1 MHDRSRRRS
10 TGMVTAE
17 AALVLPVLVCLGVA
31 LAWLVLVGVAQV
43 RCVDAAR
50 EAARLHARGEPAAV
64 VDRAVARLAPGPA
77 SWEVTE
83 QGGLVLVSVRTSV
96 RPRLPL
102 IGDLPALGL
111 SSDAAA
117 ATEPDE

>member
-1 MHDRSRRRS
+1 
-10 TGMVTAE
+10 MVTAE
-17 AALVLPVLVCLGVA
+17 AAMVLPVLVSLSVA

-50 EAARLHARGEPAAV
+50 EAARLHARGEPTAV
-64 VDRAVARLAPGPA
+64 VDRAVASLAPGPA

-83 QGGLVLVSVRTSV
+83 QGDLLHVSVQTSV

>member
-1 MHDRSRRRS
+1 
-10 TGMVTAE
+10 MVTAE
-17 AALVLPVLVCLGVA
+17 AAMVLPVLVSLSVA

-64 VDRAVARLAPGPA
+64 VDRAVASLAPGPA

-83 QGGLVLVSVRTSV
+83 QGGLVHVSVQTSV

-102 IGDLPALGL
+102 IGDLPALDL

-117 ATEPDE
+117 ATEPDK